1 MKLSEL
7 AEQIGA
13 ELKGDNIAVERIA
26 SLQEA
31 GPGDISFFN
40 DLRYAD
46 QVAQTQAAAVIV
58 PSDFDGPTD
67 AALLYVDNV
76 DEALERLLA
85 VYAPP
90 PDKPPVG
97 IHEAAF
103 VDPSAQL
110 GSDVAIGAGT
120 AIGSN
125 VKVDSGTVISAGCVI
140 GRDVTIGAR
149 CFLWP
154 NVVINSGCT
163 LGDNVIIHPNTTIGA
178 DGFGYRFAGGAH
190 RKIPHIGTV
199 VIEDDVEIG
208 ANCCVDR
215 AKFGRT
221 VVGQGTKV
229 DNLVQIAHN
238 VKIGKHCI
246 LVSQTGVAGSSQ
258 LGNYV
263 ILAGRCGVSDHV
275 KIGDGVMAGPGTG
288 IASHSEIESGSKV
301 MGMPYRPFTRYYRE
315 VSLIQKLPDIDRRLK
330 RLERQKDKS
339 DSPKDHS

>member
-13 ELKGDNIAVERIA
+13 EFKSEDIAVERIA

-31 GPGDISFFN
+31 GPRDISFLS
-40 DLRYAD
+40 DLRYAE
-46 QVAQTQAAAVIV
+46 QVAQTRAGAVIV
-58 PSDFDGPTD
+58 PLDFDGTTD
-67 AALLYVDNV
+67 AALLYVTNV
-76 DEALERLLA
+76 DEALEHLLSIFA
-85 VYAPP
+85 LPL
-90 PDKPPVG
+90 DKPPVG
-97 IHEAAF
+97 IHPLAF
-103 VDPSAQL
+103 VDPSAQVAE
-110 GSDVAIGAGT
+110 DVAIGAS
-120 AIGSN
+120 AVIGSN
-125 VKVDSGTVISAGCVI
+125 VKVGTGTVISAGCVI
-140 GRDVTIGAR
+140 GRDVSIGEQ

-154 NVVINSGCT
+154 NVVINQGCS
-163 LGDNVIIHPNTTIGA
+163 LGNNVIIHPNTTIGA
-178 DGFGYRFAGGAH
+178 DGFGYRFANGIH
-190 RKIPHIGTV
+190 RKIPHIGIV

-221 VVGQGTKV
+221 VVGRGTKV

-238 VKIGKHCI
+238 VNIGSHCI
-246 LVSQTGVAGSSQ
+246 LVSQTGIAGSSQ

-263 ILAGRCGVSDHV
+263 VLAGRCGVSDHV

-288 IASHSEIESGSKV
+288 IASHSEIESGSKI
-301 MGMPYRPFTRYYRE
+301 MGAPYRSFTRYYRE
-315 VSLIQKLPDIDRRLK
+315 VSLTQKLPDIDRRLK